1 METVIV
7 ILFAMLFIVGLG
19 YIVKLVGN
27 AFAFIFALV
36 MCWILVPQ
44 ENRAV
49 YFANLCDNM
58 FNKKEVK

>member
-1 METVIV
+1 METVAMILGALLCIV
-7 ILFAMLFIVGLG
+7 VLG
-19 YIVKLVGN
+19 YVIKMLGN

-49 YFANLCDNM
+49 YFANVCDNM
-58 FNKKEVK
+58 FNKKK